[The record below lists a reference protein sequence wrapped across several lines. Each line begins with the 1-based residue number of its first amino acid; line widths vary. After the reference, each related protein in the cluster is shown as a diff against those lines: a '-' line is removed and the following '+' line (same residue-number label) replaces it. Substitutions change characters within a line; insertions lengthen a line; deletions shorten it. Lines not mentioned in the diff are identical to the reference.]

1 MKKIRIFFVECY
13 FKFSTTSFAIILLSL
28 RDHIHY
34 SLLNDEEKKKWEIQ
48 EELDIMRYTSALKLF
63 DLCDAISA
71 GNTKDTQIY
80 STQIY
85 WNEMINK
92 IAPDIAKIL
101 EMKNSDEKISKLTS
115 IAHQLID

>member
-1 MKKIRIFFVECY
+1 
-13 FKFSTTSFAIILLSL
+13 
-28 RDHIHY
+28 
-34 SLLNDEEKKKWEIQ
+34 
-48 EELDIMRYTSALKLF
+48 MRYTSALKLF

-71 GNTKDTQIY
+71 GNTEDIQIC